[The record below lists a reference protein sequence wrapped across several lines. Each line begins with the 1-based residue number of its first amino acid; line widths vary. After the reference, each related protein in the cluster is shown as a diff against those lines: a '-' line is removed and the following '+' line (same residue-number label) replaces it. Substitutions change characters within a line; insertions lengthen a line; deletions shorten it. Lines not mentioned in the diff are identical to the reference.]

1 MFANRFTALIDA
13 CVLVSP
19 LKRNMV
25 LSLAEAELFRVRWS
39 ATILDETQTA
49 IGEWLSRKGHPD
61 AAAGAQRARQ
71 NMEIAFVDAEVRE
84 YQYIRGTL
92 EPLPDDGD
100 GHVIAAAIKC
110 RADVI
115 VTDNLKDFPSR
126 LLDCYGIEPKSS
138 DEFLADT
145 IDLQT
150 SVSVAAIHHM
160 RLRFKKPELTAEA
173 LLLKIEQN
181 GLTRTADHLR
191 EFLDLL

>member
-39 ATILDETQTA
+39 AKILDETQCA

-71 NMEIAFVDAEVRE
+71 NMETAFVDAEVRD

-115 VTDNLKDFPSR
+115 VTDNLKDFPAR
-126 LLDCYGIEPKSS
+126 ILDCYGI
-138 DEFLADT
+138 
-145 IDLQT
+145 
-150 SVSVAAIHHM
+150 
-160 RLRFKKPELTAEA
+160 
-173 LLLKIEQN
+173 
-181 GLTRTADHLR
+181 
-191 EFLDLL
+191 

>member
-39 ATILDETQTA
+39 ATILDETQSA
-49 IGEWLSRKGHPD
+49 IAEWLSRKGHPD

-71 NMEIAFVDAEVRE
+71 NMEIAFVDAEVRD

-115 VTDNLKDFPSR
+115 VTDNLKDFPAR
-126 LLDCYGIEPKSS
+126 ILDCYGIEPKSS

-150 SVSVAAIHHM
+150 SVSVAAIHRM

>member
-13 CVLVSP
+13 CVLIAP

-39 ATILDETQTA
+39 ATILDETQSA

-71 NMEIAFVDAEVRE
+71 N
-84 YQYIRGTL
+84 
-92 EPLPDDGD
+92 
-100 GHVIAAAIKC
+100 
-110 RADVI
+110 
-115 VTDNLKDFPSR
+115 KDFPAR
-126 LLDCYGIEPKSS
+126 ILDCYGIEPKSS

-150 SVSVAAIHHM
+150 SVSVAAIHRM

-173 LLLKIEQN
+173 LLLNIEQN